1 MSTKSPFE
9 IRLDLLH
16 LAQSIL
22 SDQSWQKRNVL
33 EQNWNAQKDIAI
45 LDQKQVPVF
54 PETSPITTEEIIAEA
69 KKLNEFVSNG

>member
-22 SDQSWQKRNVL
+22 SDRSWQKRNVL
-33 EQNWNAQKDIAI
+33 EQNWNAQRENALIKTP
-45 LDQKQVPVF
+45 VPPF
-54 PETSPITTEEIIAEA
+54 PEMDSVTTEDIIAEA